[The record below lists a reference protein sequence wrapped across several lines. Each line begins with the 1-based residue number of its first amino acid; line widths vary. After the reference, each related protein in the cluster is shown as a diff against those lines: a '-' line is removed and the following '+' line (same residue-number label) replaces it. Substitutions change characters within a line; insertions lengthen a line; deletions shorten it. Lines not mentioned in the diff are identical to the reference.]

1 MTPLAPLSPLSPS
14 CGQYQSEE
22 DYVLHFNDFF
32 PHLCQ
37 QEEHLLHQ
45 PAGDDALPIEGQTRR
60 KFVSKLVLV
69 HQQFLSSPLSL
80 YLAVSILDECLKLGK
95 PKLQLQ
101 PWVLP
106 SVALAIA
113 GKFEE
118 DLDPMTNIKSINQ
131 AMEDSATEE
140 QLVDAERKVLI
151 AIDFHLHR
159 PTAEHHRQWFV
170 ECVCLVDPEM
180 DKERLMGASEYLC
193 EMTLL
198 CAAAGRWAPT
208 VHAACACVVAGVL
221 LGRSCEQHM
230 KGLLPTDRHWTQLCL
245 AMRQLYALLAEPDA
259 CKSTVY
265 RKYATLEYSYI
276 SIKVHQFLEK
286 ELARMR

>member
-1 MTPLAPLSPLSPS
+1 M
-14 CGQYQSEE
+14 SEE
-22 DYVLHFNDFF
+22 ACLSLQDYVLHFNDFF

-106 SVALAIA
+106 S
-113 GKFEE
+113 
-118 DLDPMTNIKSINQ
+118 

-170 ECVCLVDPEM
+170 ECV
-180 DKERLMGASEYLC
+180 LMGASEYLC

-286 ELARMR
+286 ELARRFDSHHPTDHGIGDLPPIAG